1 MYTQI
6 AEHAIAFDG
15 NRCITKGDILSVAQ
29 KVKALVDRKP
39 EASIL
44 IFDAITSRIV
54 EIDFRGS
61 ADDVLDSLRARLREA
76 GTESE
81 QTAVEHRGPG
91 RPKLGVVS
99 REVTLLP
106 RHWEWLEQQPGGAS
120 VTLRKLVE
128 AARKTNSDRDRRRL
142 AQESAYRFMNAMAGD
157 LRGYEEALRALYAGD
172 TVRFSEEISSWPVG
186 IREHAQ
192 TLGHRVFEPMTD
204 EI

>member
-15 NRCITKGDILSVAQ
+15 HRLVAKGDMLSVAR
-29 KVKALVDRKP
+29 KVKALGDRKP

-44 IFDAITSRIV
+44 IFDDLTSSIV

-61 ADDVLDSLRARLREA
+61 ADDVLDSVTARLRQVDKEGEPEA
-76 GTESE
+76 T
-81 QTAVEHRGPG
+81 EHRGPG

-106 RHWEWLEQQPGGAS
+106 RHWNWLEQQPGGAS
-120 VTLRKLVE
+120 VTLRKLVDE
-128 AARKTNSDRDRRRL
+128 ARKHGSERDRKRQ

-172 TVRFSEEISSWPVG
+172 AGRFAELVAPWPAG
-186 IREHAQ
+186 IREHTEILA
-192 TLGHRVFEPMTD
+192 GRAFE
-204 EI
+204 

>member
-15 NRCITKGDILSVAQ
+15 HRLVAKGDMLTVAR

-44 IFDAITSRIV
+44 IFDDITSRIV

-61 ADDVLDSLRARLREA
+61 ADDVLDGVRARLRDADTEGEA
-76 GTESE
+76 AAS
-81 QTAVEHRGPG
+81 AHRGPG

-106 RHWEWLEQQPGGAS
+106 RHWDWLEQQPGGAS
-120 VTLRKLVE
+120 VTLRKLVDE
-128 AARKTNSDRDRRRL
+128 ARKNGSERDRKRL

-172 TVRFSEEISSWPVG
+172 AGRFAELVATWPTG
-186 IREHAQ
+186 IREQ
-192 TLGHRVFEPMTD
+192 TLMLAGRAFE
-204 EI
+204 

>member
-15 NRCITKGDILSVAQ
+15 HRLVAKGDMLSVAQ

-44 IFDAITSRIV
+44 IFDDLTSRIV

-61 ADDVLDSLRARLREA
+61 AKDVLDSVRARLRAA
-76 GTESE
+76 GAGNNPARE
-81 QTAVEHRGPG
+81 EHRGPG

-120 VTLRKLVE
+120 VTLRKLVDE
-128 AARKTNSDRDRRRL
+128 ARKHGSERDRRRL
-142 AQESAYRFMNAMAGD
+142 AQEAAYRFMNAMAGD

-172 TVRFSEEISSWPVG
+172 AGRFDELVAPWPAG
-186 IREHAQ
+186 IREHAMM
-192 TLGHRVFEPMTD
+192 LAGRAFE
-204 EI
+204 